1 MYILVVWKNLS
12 LTERKI
18 YTQLQDI

>member
-1 MYILVVWKNLS
+1 